1 MNQPSLYKAIAA
13 KTATKP
19 LDAYSWKQTGHGHDA
34 QCRIKIW
41 EADEDMKRQWPGLER
56 YISVRRRGIRDG
68 KEFDT
73 VTFYIASEVL
83 SAWCFAQMIRY
94 HRKIENTLH
103 WTKDVVLNE
112 DNCGLVNSQQA
123 ANMAVMRDMS
133 FNLHVMKGYKSISE
147 GISAMGEK
155 VRILWDMITSRK
167 PHTQQ

>member
-1 MNQPSLYKAIAA
+1 
-13 KTATKP
+13 
-19 LDAYSWKQTGHGHDA
+19 
-34 QCRIKIW
+34 
-41 EADEDMKRQWPGLER
+41 MKLKWPGLER

-73 VTFYIASEVL
+73 ETFYITSEIL

-123 ANMAVMRDMS
+123 ANMAVMRDTCAEP
-133 FNLHVMKGYKSISE
+133 VE
-147 GISAMGEK
+147 A
-155 VRILWDMITSRK
+155 
-167 PHTQQ
+167 